1 MSRRRCAPV
10 FVAAAALVAA
20 SCGGGGGD
28 EPAGL
33 RSESAPTPD
42 SASEVPSAASTPP
55 GPSDADLG
63 LTVTELPD
71 VSPQERAAMDTYLA
85 YVRAQ
90 WRTLTENQLD
100 PSLEQL
106 ATADVVGPL
115 RDQVQNQQ
123 AEGFHLDGSV
133 SVDVQSVDVGT
144 SNVAVVS
151 ACYDQSGVMVVRA
164 GKSATPSSDSAA
176 NPTFLATADLSPRGA
191 GLWIAAYRTELR
203 SC

>member
-1 MSRRRCAPV
+1 
-10 FVAAAALVAA
+10 
-20 SCGGGGGD
+20 
-28 EPAGL
+28 
-33 RSESAPTPD
+33 
-42 SASEVPSAASTPP
+42 
-55 GPSDADLG
+55 
-63 LTVTELPD
+63 
-71 VSPQERAAMDTYLA
+71 MDTYLA